1 MNKKR
6 VIVIISSITIVAI
19 LVVLIIRT
27 KHIYPSVIDSSYK
40 SAPNVNF
47 SAALQVS
54 ENSKQLVCTIENKN
68 EHEITYEEKYYLEIE
83 KDGKWYEIIDRR
95 GKRADEGAWTTKLYV
110 VEAKGRKEFSIS
122 LDSFRELS
130 DGKYRIVKY
139 MNLSENDKDSEYIVI
154 APFQVKDN

>member
-6 VIVIISSITIVAI
+6 VIIILSCIIIIAI
-19 LVVLIIRT
+19 LVVLIIKT

-54 ENSKQLVCTIENKN
+54 ENNEQLVCTIENKN

-83 KDGKWYEIIDRR
+83 TDGKWYEIIDRR
-95 GKRADEGAWTTKLYV
+95 GKRADEEAWNTKLYV
-110 VEAKGRKEFSIS
+110 VEAKGHKEFTIS
-122 LDSFRELS
+122 LDDFRELS
-130 DGKYRIVKY
+130 DGSYRIVKY
-139 MNLSENDKDSEYIVI
+139 IDLSENDNDSEYIVI
-154 APFQVKDN
+154 APFQVRDN